1 MNVKEKNNNEILLLS
16 HELSRTGAPIVLRDL
31 AVVSIEM
38 GYSMLVGMENL
49 KKIMKRMI
57 FQ

>member
-31 AVVSIEM
+31 AVV
-38 GYSMLVGMENL
+38 LGMENL